1 MEGLHPARDCFFLK
15 AESWKGWVV
24 NRLVDRSQEL
34 GWGEGEQQE
43 EQKHLELDWS
53 HPSSLFYSTSVAFI
67 PSTNNSNTGHT
78 PFIQAQRTHA
88 SNNLNMYQVKIVDN
102 VRKCDCSLNACQD
115 NGQWRETTCPVLS
128 RPFLFTPKTL
138 VKTHF
143 AWNKCFLKS
152 VLFSTKV
159 RYIAILATKQ

>member
-1 MEGLHPARDCFFLK
+1 MEGSHPARDCFFLK

-34 GWGEGEQQE
+34 GWGERELEQ
-43 EQKHLELDWS
+43 EQKHLGLDWS
-53 HPSSLFYSTSVAFI
+53 HRSSLFYSSVAFI

-115 NGQWRETTCPVLS
+115 NGKWRETVCPVLS

-138 VKTHF
+138 VKIHF